1 MSKRYNSPWR
11 QMAAAIFEKP
21 RDGKISGI
29 RDFNMD
35 EVSLAMKEW
44 NEQGHRIT
52 YTHVFMSM
60 MGRALAEYAPELNAH
75 CQWGNTIARK
85 DVVVSTAV
93 SVNGKDLTTVKIHQ
107 ADQKSIFELAKETS
121 EFVQARRSGQ
131 DDKAMGSRNTLA
143 KIPWPLRK
151 WVYKSLH
158 WTTYELGLELPGT
171 GLSKDMFGSVLIS
184 NIGSLGVEYG
194 IPALMPASNLS
205 FVFAIGKAHQ
215 KPVIRDGEVVPAMIL
230 PVAATFDHRVADGH
244 HISKLVKGLDY
255 YAENPRELEQP
266 KRA

>member
-1 MSKRYNSPWR
+1 MPTRYNNPWR
-11 QMAAAIFEKP
+11 QMAAAIFDKP

-35 EVSLAMKEW
+35 EVAKTMTEW
-44 NEQGHRIT
+44 NKNGHRVT

-75 CQWGNTIARK
+75 CQWGKTIARESI
-85 DVVVSTAV
+85 VVSTAV
-93 SVNGKDLTTVKIHQ
+93 SVNSKDLTTVKIQ
-107 ADQKSIFELAKETS
+107 DADQKSIFEIAEETNNFVKE
-121 EFVQARRSGQ
+121 RRSGN
-131 DDKAMGSRNTLA
+131 DDKAMSKRNTLA
-143 KIPWPLRK
+143 KIPWPFRK
-151 WVYKSLH
+151 WLYQTLH
-158 WTTYELGLELPGT
+158 WTTYELGLEIPGT

-215 KPVIRDGEVVPAMIL
+215 KPVIQNGQVVPSMIL

-255 YAENPRELEQP
+255 YAAHPQELETR
-266 KRA
+266 KN